1 MSDFPRRFAF
11 ESAGLLLRIP
21 ELTDVDDFAVAM
33 SDPDVM
39 RLISI
44 INPDNEPSKRVAA
57 KIGARYK
64 RDIVRPAGCFA
75 ELWTT

>member
-1 MSDFPRRFAF
+1 VNDFPRRFAI
-11 ESAGLLLRIP
+11 ESARLLLRIP